1 MWWTIDNRV
10 HRQPKRLEKAI
21 APQRHPQAKST
32 WANQK
37 PRCLKSWYQKL
48 PITTDQA
55 AANLKLQESG
65 ADCNAEVP
73 RLRKD
78 IRSLESALRSVV
90 RQREDAVSA
99 IDLLQF
105 AKRHQLK
112 KMDQLLAELA
122 ALKGENEH
130 AQQRA
135 REVREWLTNAAD
147 LVNALVRR
155 AGQQKNDAKQH
166 GSELIL
172 ALEQLRSDNQ
182 SLTDQLESVCQE
194 NRIYADVICDM
205 ESRQATE
212 LRQAREQHRLLK
224 NRLTQ
229 NGAADRSQVQQLNI
243 RIVSQAAEIRSLG
256 KQLAD
261 IKSSQTVHESGY
273 ETILDSQ
280 AMSGN
285 QSYKEL
291 NQRLENSL
299 HAARMELD
307 AAVHEL
313 NYANAEAN
321 RLREYAKQV
330 EQKYDSEFY
339 HVVQVAELHA
349 NLAAMLQQSRE
360 AAVAVNPSQ
369 AGSPLD
375 RQTAREKPTLD
386 ELVARNNELVEALE
400 AIKTPA
406 NNTALSS
413 ETIESQAHE
422 LTDLSREVGRLRESQ
437 AALAGENETLSA
449 SKQDLE
455 QRLAGLAKQ
464 LVETE
469 EARSADKTEWEKLLA
484 HHQGGTQVANAECRL
499 IKGQLE
505 EQRDAYEFK
514 LKQQLEV
521 IKCLHSDVGAARGLQ
536 AQLEEKLEVEIVN
549 RQLAEQETKLVKR
562 EAARVIDSLPVQGQ
576 GKPNDV
582 ADKRDD
588 ERDAESSIPAAA

>member
-78 IRSLESALRSVV
+78 IRSFESALRSVV

-166 GSELIL
+166 GSELIV

-182 SLTDQLESVCQE
+182 SLTDQLESACQE

-406 NNTALSS
+406 NNTAFSA

-422 LTDLSREVGRLRESQ
+422 LRDLSREVGRLRESQ

>member
-78 IRSLESALRSVV
+78 IRSFESALRSVV

-182 SLTDQLESVCQE
+182 SLTDQLESACQE